1 MVSKDGLMHEWCS
14 TGSWRMSRVIACA
27 ICRLRVSVLQT
38 GLGWCS
44 YEHQPNPVEKV
55 FKRSVRV
62 ETVLFCAL
70 VRTTNFFLGLFAS
83 NPVCALNALAGLQV
97 LVDLEEVLDFK
108 TVEL

>member
-1 MVSKDGLMHEWCS
+1 MVLHGLLANVTRYSLCQLPTSCVFFANKDKDKNKNRKRAGVRENTSPIL
-14 TGSWRMSRVIACA
+14 
-27 ICRLRVSVLQT
+27 L
-38 GLGWCS
+38 
-44 YEHQPNPVEKV
+44 KV
-55 FKRSVRV
+55 FERSVRV

-70 VRTTNFFLGLFAS
+70 VGATNFFLGLFTS